1 MFRKNDFTIKASLA
15 TLLLLMSACSFA
27 TSSNQPQVTQ
37 KSGVKLWADNC
48 TRCHNM
54 RLPDSY
60 SDAQW
65 EIAVLHMRVRA
76 NLAAEDARA
85 ITEYLKSAN

>member
-1 MFRKNDFTIKASLA
+1 MFRNNNFTVKASLSA
-15 TLLLLMSACSFA
+15 LLLLISACSFA
-27 TSSNQPQVTQ
+27 TPSNQPQVIK

-54 RLPDSY
+54 RSPDSY

-65 EIAVLHMRVRA
+65 NIAILHMRVRA
-76 NLAAEDARA
+76 NLTADDARA
-85 ITEYLKSAN
+85 IAEYLKSAN